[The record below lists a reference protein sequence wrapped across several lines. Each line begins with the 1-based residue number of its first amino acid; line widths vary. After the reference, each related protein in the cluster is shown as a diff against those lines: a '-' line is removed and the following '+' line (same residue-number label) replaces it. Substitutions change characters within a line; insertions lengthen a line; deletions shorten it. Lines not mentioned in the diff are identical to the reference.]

1 MTTTAEVAHLL
12 RRAGYGGRPEE
23 IEALS
28 GLERNELI
36 RIVMARRP
44 EPPPVPDF
52 VTSPDP
58 GLEEWVRLERLGNW
72 WLDRMVESSVTD
84 TAAPSPIVERMTMF
98 WHNHFAT
105 SAEKAYNTK
114 ALYDQN
120 DLFRR
125 EGLGNFRTLCREMS
139 VQVAMLV
146 YLDNQYNTKGS
157 PNQNF
162 ARELMELFVLGI
174 GNYTEDDVVAG
185 AAAWSGH
192 GLDYDADWRNPVYA
206 FHPDEHDT
214 ETRAFLG
221 RTAVWDGPDTID
233 WMLDSPATAP
243 VAARFIARKLWTWLA
258 YPGPPAAAV
267 DAIAEAL
274 LSSDWEIAPAVHTLF
289 LRDEF
294 WSVAAAQ
301 GLLRTPVEF
310 VVATAKALG
319 VPASLFNPQ
328 WALAQMGQ
336 QPFYPPNVSGW
347 RVNDYWVSTSA
358 ASARADFVESAL
370 WAVMGDEGPNPG
382 FLCDVTGEGEG
393 NVFVPYDER
402 VPTATVVAGALRRFA
417 VVDPAPG
424 TVRTLSEWHTAY
436 RTPPPGEWPW
446 GERHFLTQLILLSPD
461 FHLA

>member
-12 RRAGYGGRPEE
+12 RRAGYGGSTAE
-23 IEALS
+23 IETLQGAS
-28 GLERNELI
+28 RVEL
-36 RIVMARRP
+36 VEVVLARRP

-52 VTSPDP
+52 IASPDP
-58 GLEEWVRLERLGNW
+58 ELEEWVRLERLGNW
-72 WLDRMVESSVTD
+72 WLDRMVDSSVTE
-84 TAAPSPIVERMTMF
+84 TTTPSPIVERMTMF

-105 SAEKAYNTK
+105 SAEKAYDTR
-114 ALYDQN
+114 ALHAQN

-125 EGLGNFRTLCREMS
+125 EGLGSFRTLCREMS
-139 VQVAMLV
+139 LQVAMLV

-162 ARELMELFVLGI
+162 ARELMELFMLGI
-174 GNYTEDDVVAG
+174 GNYSEDDVVAG

-192 GLDYDADWRNPVYA
+192 GLDYDENWRNPVYA

-214 ETRAFLG
+214 EARTFLG

-233 WMLDSPATAP
+233 WILDNPSTGP
-243 VAARFIARKLWTWLA
+243 VAARFIARKLWTWLVH
-258 YPGPPAAAV
+258 PGPPTDAV
-267 DAIAEAL
+267 DAVAQAL
-274 LSSDWEIAPAVHTLF
+274 LDNDWEIAPALQTLF

-294 WSVAAAQ
+294 WSPTATQ

-310 VVATAKALG
+310 VVATARALG
-319 VPASLFNPQ
+319 VSASLLNPQ
-328 WALAQMGQ
+328 WALSQMGQ

-347 RVNDYWVSTSA
+347 RVNDYWISTSA

-370 WAVMGDEGPNPG
+370 WTLMGDDGPNPS
-382 FLCDVTGEGEG
+382 FLCDLTGEGTG
-393 NVFVPYDER
+393 NEFVPYDER
-402 VPTATVVAGALRRFA
+402 IPTATVLPEVLRRFGI
-417 VVDPAPG
+417 VDPAPG
-424 TVRTLSEWHTAY
+424 TLKTLSEWHTAY

-446 GERHFLTQLILLSPD
+446 GERHFLAQLVLLSPD